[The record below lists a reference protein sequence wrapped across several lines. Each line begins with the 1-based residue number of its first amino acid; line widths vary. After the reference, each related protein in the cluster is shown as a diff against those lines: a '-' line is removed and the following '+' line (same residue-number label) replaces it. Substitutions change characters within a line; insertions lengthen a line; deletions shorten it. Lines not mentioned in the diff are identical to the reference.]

1 MIAFDCAKIIFFED
15 IDKFI
20 WHFTHLFVPLQLE
33 SSATVCR
40 WHDECERKVR
50 AAQDAPLVK
59 VPAVGDS
66 RIREKKTTARKGK
79 GEKVV

>member
-1 MIAFDCAKIIFFED
+1 MQPKKKQKKNIYFF
-15 IDKFI
+15 
-20 WHFTHLFVPLQLE
+20 FVFRSICTTFALE

-40 WHDECERKVR
+40 WRANACERKVR